1 MDEYGRKT
9 SSTFDHKRHDV
20 CFSGLS
26 QRELSMSW
34 EEERHVMTTASI
46 GGIQE
51 EICAVS
57 VEREGCTKEIKKVRR
72 EKRLWVI
79 HSEHSLH
86 F

>member
-1 MDEYGRKT
+1 
-9 SSTFDHKRHDV
+9 
-20 CFSGLS
+20 
-26 QRELSMSW
+26 MSW